1 MPLMAFRTLAVVA
14 AFAGIASAAD
24 VPPAGKKAGTSAWL
38 ASVVKGPPRDPNA
51 VGRDLVID
59 MPGKPIR
66 IRVVS
71 MVDGKAV
78 EQRRKATLDAMVRAA
93 DKDGNGKIS
102 GSEFSVSMRT
112 EFERKAGTPLPSKS
126 ISEFSQGY
134 KDQDEVPI
142 DSFVGQLN
150 LDLGPLVEVVV
161 QPQPLVDRLE
171 LFAALDAD
179 GDGFVTADEA
189 GSSERLF
196 AKYDADGDGTLNQPE
211 LAPTEPLQPTP
222 VRSGEN
228 FPEGRFPFHWEEP
241 PVGDHAD
248 ATIEIK
254 LIGKAFGRPK
264 VNVAEKADGLAVTA
278 ETRKASFD
286 FHDLALDL
294 DATPARITSEDV
306 KRFYLL
312 QLRQRDAD
320 KNGYLSEAE
329 FAGLALPGLD
339 FRAADANGDGML
351 FPNEL
356 AGKLDALIARES
368 SRVRVEAT
376 FERQPLFTKLDA
388 DGDGRLSRR
397 ELRNAKRAL
406 ASADVDGDGRIGLAE
421 FGGRYHL
428 SFSVPNPLDAA
439 GPRMLADF
447 EAMTRGPSSRPNDGP
462 PWFAAMDR
470 NADGD
475 LDRREFLGTAEQFAK
490 LDGDADG
497 LLSPGEA
504 EDKSRVESRES
515 REQIQEKGAGG
526 E

>member
-1 MPLMAFRTLAVVA
+1 MPPMAFRMLTVVA
-14 AFAGIASAAD
+14 AFAVGGIASAAD
-24 VPPAGKKAGTSAWL
+24 APPAGKKAGTSAWL
-38 ASVVKGPPRDPNA
+38 ASLVKQPPRDPNA

-59 MPGKPIR
+59 MPEKPIR
-66 IRVVS
+66 VRVVS
-71 MVDGKAV
+71 MIDGKPV
-78 EQRRKATLDAMVRAA
+78 EQRRNATLDALIRAA
-93 DKDGNGKIS
+93 DKDHDSKIS
-102 GSEFSVSMRT
+102 ALEFAET
-112 EFERKAGTPLPSKS
+112 LKDEFERKLGRRLPEG
-126 ISEFSQGY
+126 SESQFLPGGRNP
-134 KDQDEVPI
+134 EEIPI
-142 DSFVGQLN
+142 DKLRRQLE
-150 LDLGPLVEVVV
+150 LEIGPLVEVVV

-171 LFAALDAD
+171 LFAALDGD
-179 GDGFVTADEA
+179 GDGFVTADEL

-196 AKYDADGDGTLNQPE
+196 ARYDADGDGTLNQPE

-241 PVGDHAD
+241 FVGDQVH

-286 FHDLALDL
+286 FRDLALDL

-320 KNGYLSEAE
+320 KNGYLSEGE
-329 FAGLALPGLD
+329 FAGLGLPGLD

-397 ELRNAKRAL
+397 ELRNSQTAL
-406 ASADVDGDGRIGLAE
+406 ASADADGDGRIGLAE
-421 FGGRYHL
+421 FGGRYRL

-447 EAMTRGPSSRPNDGP
+447 EAMTRGPSSRSNDGP
-462 PWFAAMDR
+462 AWFAAMDR

-475 LDRREFLGTAEQFAK
+475 LVRREFLGDAEQFAR
-490 LDGDADG
+490 LDADGDG

-504 EDKSRVESRES
+504 EA
-515 REQIQEKGAGG
+515 AGTG
-526 E
+526 EETASGSE